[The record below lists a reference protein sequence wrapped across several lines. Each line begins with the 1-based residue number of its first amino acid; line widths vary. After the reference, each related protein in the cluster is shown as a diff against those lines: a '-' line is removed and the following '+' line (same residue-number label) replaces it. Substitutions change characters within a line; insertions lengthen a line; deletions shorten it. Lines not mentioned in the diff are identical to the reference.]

1 MANSQ
6 NIFVS
11 IQINN
16 NQLIRIL
23 RIKSE
28 IHDENLFF
36 LLFFY
41 CHTHRSDRMTVTSRT
56 TFAVNRRTLC
66 VNWYFAQIFIAFD
79 YDFLIVGNTISAS
92 ATTVDVPLA
101 ARVKNTNLGGSCMQ
115 LYLKGKT
122 ALVTGSTSG
131 IGKAI
136 AMSLVAEG
144 AAVLINGRREEKV
157 NQTVEE
163 IQTKFPDAN
172 LQSVVADLGTE
183 QGCRQV
189 IEKHSE
195 VDILINNLGIFEP
208 VEYFDIPDED
218 WFKLFETNIM
228 SGVRLTRRY
237 LKQMIQKKEGRVIF
251 IASEAAIMPSL
262 EMAHYSATKTMQLS
276 LSRSLAELTKG
287 TNVTVNTV
295 MPGSTLTEGVETMLN
310 QLYPNEKLTMEEA
323 EKRFMK
329 ENRPTSI
336 IQRLIRPEEIAHLV
350 TFLSSPLSSAIN
362 GSALRIDGGL
372 VRSVF

>member
-1 MANSQ
+1 
-6 NIFVS
+6 
-11 IQINN
+11 
-16 NQLIRIL
+16 
-23 RIKSE
+23 
-28 IHDENLFF
+28 
-36 LLFFY
+36 
-41 CHTHRSDRMTVTSRT
+41 
-56 TFAVNRRTLC
+56 
-66 VNWYFAQIFIAFD
+66 
-79 YDFLIVGNTISAS
+79 
-92 ATTVDVPLA
+92 
-101 ARVKNTNLGGSCMQ
+101 MQ
-115 LYLKGKT
+115 LYLKGKK

-136 AMSLVAEG
+136 AMSLVTEG
-144 AAVLINGRREEKV
+144 ATVIINGRREEKV
-157 NQTVEE
+157 YQTIKE
-163 IQTKFPDAN
+163 IQVKYPDAV
-172 LQSVVADLGTE
+172 LHSVVADLGTE
-183 QGCRQV
+183 QGCQKV
-189 IEKHSE
+189 IEKYSE

-228 SGVRLTRRY
+228 SGVRLTRHY

-310 QLYPNEKLTMEEA
+310 SLYPNEKMTMQEA